1 MQESSKRDSK
11 PMPRI
16 VNTNPSNGLNPTKN
30 MKPVLS
36 WTSELLLYN
45 HTKKK
50 KKKIVFYFTLNYIT
64 FYVSKLFLLYF

>member
-36 WTSELLLYN
+36 WTQRIIIIQP
-45 HTKKK
+45 HQKQ
-50 KKKIVFYFTLNYIT
+50 KKIVFNFTLNYIT
-64 FYVSKLFLLYF
+64 FYVFKLFLLYF